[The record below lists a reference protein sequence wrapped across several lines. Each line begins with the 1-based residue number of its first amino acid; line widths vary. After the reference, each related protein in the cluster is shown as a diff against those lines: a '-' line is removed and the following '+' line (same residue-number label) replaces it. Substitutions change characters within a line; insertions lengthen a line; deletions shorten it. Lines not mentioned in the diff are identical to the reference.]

1 MKIDEITIQPEPV
14 DEDRLERSRQTIQA
28 LKTDPRFAPFRD
40 RIRVFGSLAGGKTN
54 PGDIDILVDLGLNPA
69 PKGTGEG
76 MSALLELL
84 KQYGRLDPFVYG
96 YSRNLG
102 KEVLWCAYGDF
113 IRPQWT
119 IAKNARAILKA
130 GRAGMPLSEIKIES
144 LYVLTG
150 QAWIE
155 PCSSTPKYWDS
166 R

>member
-1 MKIDEITIQPEPV
+1 MQSAHDRRVNTAMKIDEITIQPEPV

-54 PGDIDILVDLGLNPA
+54 PGDIDILVDLGGLNPA

-130 GRAGMPLSEIKIES
+130 GRAGMPLSEINIES

-150 QAWIE
+150 QAWN
-155 PCSSTPKYWDS
+155 
-166 R
+166 